1 MDIRELES
9 YLVVAE
15 ELHFGRAAERLHIAQ
30 PALSRTIQSLEKYL
44 GTPLFERTTRRV
56 NLTQA
61 GKALLGPAQNIV
73 DQVDGMLKITR
84 SAVEGEIGSVRVG
97 FAGAA
102 GYSIISELTRR
113 VAHEAPGITM
123 ELNPRTY
130 SHDAARLVSE
140 GEIDLAIVSL
150 PTLPDIETLTIQEEG
165 FCLAVPDRHAFAK
178 RDSLPME
185 QLEHMSF
192 VSYPASHGSRVRDAM
207 VAMCRAVGFI
217 PNIAQEAP
225 DPYSLLALVGAGVGV
240 AVVVES
246 TKSTR
251 LDGVEYIDIE
261 NEDMTLPLAL
271 AWRRSNPSG
280 ALNRVVEIAEYAMP
294 VRGGSASSSSA

>member
-1 MDIRELES
+1 MEIRELES
-9 YLVVAE
+9 FLVVAE

-44 GTPLFERTTRRV
+44 GAPLFERTTRRV

-61 GKALLGPAQNIV
+61 GQTLLEPAQNIL

-102 GYSIISELTRR
+102 GYSIVSALTRK
-113 VAHEAPGITM
+113 VSQKAPGITI

-130 SHDAARLVSE
+130 SNDAARLVPE

-150 PTLPDIETLTIQEEG
+150 PTLPDIETHIVQEEG
-165 FCLAVPDRHAFAK
+165 FCLAVPERHPLVK
-178 RDSLPME
+178 RNSVRIE
-185 QLEHMSF
+185 ELEHMPF

-207 VAMCRAVGFI
+207 VAMCRASGFMPI
-217 PNIAQEAP
+217 IAQEAP
-225 DPYSLLALVGAGVGV
+225 DPYSMLALVGAEVGI
-240 AVVVES
+240 AIVVES
-246 TKSTR
+246 SKFTR
-251 LDGVEYIDIE
+251 LNGVEYIDLE

-271 AWRRSNPSG
+271 AWRGSNPSG
-280 ALNRVVEIAEYAMP
+280 ALNRVVAIAEKSMP
-294 VRGGSASSSSA
+294 VQR

>member
-1 MDIRELES
+1 MEIRELEAF
-9 YLVVAE
+9 LVVAE

-30 PALSRTIQSLEKYL
+30 PALSRTVQSLERYL

-56 NLTQA
+56 DLTQA
-61 GKALLGPAQNIV
+61 GHALLEPVQNILS
-73 DQVDGMLKITR
+73 QVEGMLKITR
-84 SAVEGEIGSVRVG
+84 HAVEGDIGTVRVG

-102 GYSIISELTRR
+102 GYSIVSELTRK
-113 VAHEAPGITM
+113 VSQQAPGITM

-130 SHDAARLVSE
+130 SNDAARLVSE

-150 PTLPDIETLTIQEEG
+150 PTLPDVETFTVQDEG
-165 FCLAVPDRHAFAK
+165 FCLAVPARHTLAK
-178 RDSLPME
+178 RKAVPME
-185 QLEHMSF
+185 QLEHMKF

-207 VAMCRAVGFI
+207 VAMCRAAGFI

-246 TKSTR
+246 SKSTR
-251 LDGVEYIDIE
+251 LDGVEYIDIADE
-261 NEDMTLPLAL
+261 GLTLPLAI
-271 AWRRSNPSG
+271 AWRGSNPSG
-280 ALNRVVEIAEYAMP
+280 ALSRVVGI
-294 VRGGSASSSSA
+294 VKS